1 MSMQHKNGYFGEYQ
15 CHELNFYIKRQ
26 DNVYFESVV
35 RKFLS
40 CKMEKSFFDLYLLD
54 MDQELIKEFT

>member
-54 MDQELIKEFT
+54 MD